1 MKKALL
7 VLLTVTMILSAVSC
21 SEKSSAMR
29 KEESGSVTDV
39 IEDRAAEYDAGS
51 EDEALDSKNNKENS
65 SSKKKSGK
73 ADVDLTS
80 LSSTMVYGEVYDMM
94 VSPEDYVGKTIKMG
108 GECYIFRDDSTGNV
122 YYSCIIQDA
131 TACCSQGIEFILD
144 DGYDMPDDYPEKGDY
159 VVIEGV
165 FDTYYEGERQ
175 YCTLR
180 DAEWLN

>member
-1 MKKALL
+1 MKKTLL
-7 VLLTVTMILSAVSC
+7 IILAVLMMICTASC
-21 SEKSSAMR
+21 YEKSASAR
-29 KEESGSVTDV
+29 KKDTVSVSDVLEEKT
-39 IEDRAAEYDAGS
+39 GS
-51 EDEALDSKNNKENS
+51 EDDVADGTGVTGEGTAVNKIPV
-65 SSKKKSGK
+65 KKSGN
-73 ADVDLTS
+73 ADVDLTA

-108 GECYIFRDDSTGNV
+108 GECYIFKDDSTGNV

-144 DGYDMPDDYPEKGDY
+144 DGYDMPGDYPEKGDY

-165 FDTYYEGERQ
+165 FDTYYEGEQQ